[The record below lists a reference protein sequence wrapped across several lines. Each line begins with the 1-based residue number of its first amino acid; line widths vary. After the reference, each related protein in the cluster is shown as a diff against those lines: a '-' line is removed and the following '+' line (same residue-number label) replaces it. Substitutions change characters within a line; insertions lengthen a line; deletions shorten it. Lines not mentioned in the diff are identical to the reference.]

1 MIKVVILGAGNVATH
16 FFKAFKKAENVEVI
30 QVYNRSEASLE
41 VFKSNTQTTSD
52 LAQLKN
58 ADVFLVCVKDDA
70 IETLISKLSQLSN
83 LDGIVAHSSGSV
95 PLSASAKR
103 NAVFYPLQTFSKQTE
118 VNFKEIPICIE
129 TSAAEDFPV
138 LKQLAHS
145 ISEKVFEISS
155 EQRKKL
161 HLAAVFAC
169 NFSNYMY
176 SIAEDLCNQNE
187 VPFEVLSALIKETA
201 QKATLHSP
209 KSVQTGPAKRNDQAT
224 IKQHL
229 AQLNNADYKEIYKL
243 LTQSII
249 QQDGKKL

>member
-52 LAQLKN
+52 LAKLKK
-58 ADVFLVCVKDDA
+58 ADIFLVCVKDDA
-70 IETLISKLSQLSN
+70 IEALISKLSH

>member
-70 IETLISKLSQLSN
+70 IEALISQLSN
-83 LDGIVAHSSGSV
+83 IDGIVAHSSGSV

-161 HLAAVFAC
+161 PLAAVFAC

-201 QKATLHSP
+201 QKATLNSP
-209 KSVQTGPAKRNDQAT
+209 KSVQTVPP
-224 IKQHL
+224 
-229 AQLNNADYKEIYKL
+229 
-243 LTQSII
+243 
-249 QQDGKKL
+249 

>member
-52 LAQLKN
+52 LAKLKK
-58 ADVFLVCVKDDA
+58 ADIFLVCVKDDA
-70 IETLISKLSQLSN
+70 IEALISKLSH

-95 PLSASAKR
+95 PLSTSAKR

-129 TSAAEDFPV
+129 TSVAKDLPV

>member
-70 IETLISKLSQLSN
+70 IEALISQLSN
-83 LDGIVAHSSGSV
+83 IDGIVAHSSGSV
-95 PLSASAKR
+95 PLSTSAKR

-129 TSAAEDFPV
+129 TSVAKDLPV

-155 EQRKKL
+155 KQRKKL

>member
-70 IETLISKLSQLSN
+70 IEALISQLSN
-83 LDGIVAHSSGSV
+83 IDGIVAHSSGSV

-129 TSAAEDFPV
+129 TSAAKDLPV
-138 LKQLAHS
+138 LKRLANS

-201 QKATLHSP
+201 QKATLYSP

>member
-52 LAQLKN
+52 LAKLKK
-58 ADVFLVCVKDDA
+58 ADIFLVCVKDDA
-70 IETLISKLSQLSN
+70 IEALISKLSH

-129 TSAAEDFPV
+129 TSVAKDLPV

>member
-30 QVYNRSEASLE
+30 QVYNRSEASIE

-70 IETLISKLSQLSN
+70 IEALISQLSN

-129 TSAAEDFPV
+129 TSAAEDLPV
-138 LKQLAHS
+138 LKQLANS

-176 SIAEDLCNQNE
+176 SIAEDLCNQNQ

>member
-16 FFKAFKKAENVEVI
+16 FFKAFKKAKNVEVI

-52 LAQLKN
+52 LAHLKN

-70 IETLISKLSQLSN
+70 IEALISKLSH

-129 TSAAEDFPV
+129 TSVAKDLPV

-145 ISEKVFEISS
+145 ISKKVFEISS

-209 KSVQTGPAKRNDQAT
+209 KSVQTGPAKRNDQDT

>member
-70 IETLISKLSQLSN
+70 IEALISQLSN
-83 LDGIVAHSSGSV
+83 IDGIVAHSSGSV

-129 TSAAEDFPV
+129 TSVAKDLPV

-155 EQRKKL
+155 KQRKKL

-201 QKATLHSP
+201 QKATLYSP

>member
-1 MIKVVILGAGNVATH
+1 MIKDVILGAGNVATH

-70 IETLISKLSQLSN
+70 IEALISQLSN
-83 LDGIVAHSSGSV
+83 IDGIVAHSSGSV

-129 TSAAEDFPV
+129 TSAAEDLPV

-145 ISEKVFEISS
+145 ISEKVFKISS
-155 EQRKKL
+155 DQRKKL

-201 QKATLHSP
+201 QKATLNSP

>member
-70 IETLISKLSQLSN
+70 IEALISQLSN
-83 LDGIVAHSSGSV
+83 IDGIVAHSSGSV

-129 TSAAEDFPV
+129 TSVAKDLPV

-201 QKATLHSP
+201 QKATLYSP

>member
-70 IETLISKLSQLSN
+70 IEALISQLSN
-83 LDGIVAHSSGSV
+83 IDGIVAHSSGSV
-95 PLSASAKR
+95 PLSTSAKR

-129 TSAAEDFPV
+129 TSVAKDLPV

>member
-52 LAQLKN
+52 LAKLKK
-58 ADVFLVCVKDDA
+58 ADIFLVCVKDDA
-70 IETLISKLSQLSN
+70 IEALISKLSH

-95 PLSASAKR
+95 PLSTSAKR

-129 TSAAEDFPV
+129 TSVAKDLPV

-187 VPFEVLSALIKETA
+187 VPFEVLSALIKENA

>member
-70 IETLISKLSQLSN
+70 IEALISQLSN
-83 LDGIVAHSSGSV
+83 IDGIVAHSSGSV
-95 PLSASAKR
+95 PLSTSAKR

-129 TSAAEDFPV
+129 TSVAEDLPV

-201 QKATLHSP
+201 QKATLYSP

>member
-70 IETLISKLSQLSN
+70 IEALISQLSN
-83 LDGIVAHSSGSV
+83 IDGIVAHSSGSV

-129 TSAAEDFPV
+129 TSAAEDLPV
-138 LKQLAHS
+138 LKRLANS

-209 KSVQTGPAKRNDQAT
+209 KSVQTGPAKRNDQDT

>member
-70 IETLISKLSQLSN
+70 IEALISQLSN
-83 LDGIVAHSSGSV
+83 IDGIVAHSSGSV
-95 PLSASAKR
+95 PLSTSAKR

-129 TSAAEDFPV
+129 TSVAEDLPV

-209 KSVQTGPAKRNDQAT
+209 KSVQTGPAKRNDQDT

>member
-1 MIKVVILGAGNVATH
+1 M
-16 FFKAFKKAENVEVI
+16 
-30 QVYNRSEASLE
+30 
-41 VFKSNTQTTSD
+41 
-52 LAQLKN
+52 
-58 ADVFLVCVKDDA
+58 
-70 IETLISKLSQLSN
+70 
-83 LDGIVAHSSGSV
+83 
-95 PLSASAKR
+95 
-103 NAVFYPLQTFSKQTE
+103 FYPLQTFSKQTE

-129 TSAAEDFPV
+129 TSVAKDLPV

-201 QKATLHSP
+201 QKATLNSP

>member
-70 IETLISKLSQLSN
+70 IEALISQLSN
-83 LDGIVAHSSGSV
+83 IDGIVAHSSGSV

-129 TSAAEDFPV
+129 TSVAEDLPV

-209 KSVQTGPAKRNDQAT
+209 KSVQTGPAKRNDQDT

>member
-70 IETLISKLSQLSN
+70 IEALISQLSN
-83 LDGIVAHSSGSV
+83 IDGIVAHSSGSV

-129 TSAAEDFPV
+129 TSAAEDLPV
-138 LKQLAHS
+138 LKRLANS

-201 QKATLHSP
+201 QKATLYSP
-209 KSVQTGPAKRNDQAT
+209 KSVQTGPAKRNDQVT

>member
-70 IETLISKLSQLSN
+70 IEALISQLSN
-83 LDGIVAHSSGSV
+83 IDGIVAHSSGSV

-129 TSAAEDFPV
+129 TSAAEDLPV

-145 ISEKVFEISS
+145 ISEKVFKISS
-155 EQRKKL
+155 DQRKKL

-201 QKATLHSP
+201 QKATLYSP

>member
-52 LAQLKN
+52 LAKLKK
-58 ADVFLVCVKDDA
+58 ADIFLVCVKDDA
-70 IETLISKLSQLSN
+70 IEALISKLSH

-129 TSAAEDFPV
+129 TSVAKDLPV

-201 QKATLHSP
+201 QKATLNSP

>member
-52 LAQLKN
+52 LAKLKK
-58 ADVFLVCVKDDA
+58 ADIFLVCVKDDA
-70 IETLISKLSQLSN
+70 IEALISKLSH

-95 PLSASAKR
+95 PLSTSAKR